1 MKEET
6 GLKALL
12 IEKRKHYFLMQVIY
26 NAGTGFL
33 TDDSGMELFYTRKE
47 MEPAGKMIVGHR
59 PSNKLIIMPQ
69 ADGWRTRG
77 LCSSKCLDSSG
88 VDMMNISSVSLHAG
102 DMADDMRL
110 IAVHGGVRETIVSGF
125 RSDYQPVRQLFTPYG
140 VDTKHGSVVVECTYS
155 NEDTYMVRGV
165 MGEERRG
172 RSVLQ

>member
-1 MKEET
+1 MQEET
-6 GLKALL
+6 GLKTLVN
-12 IEKRKHYFLMQVIY
+12 EKRKHYFLLQVIY

-69 ADGWRTRG
+69 ADGWRTTG

-102 DMADDMRL
+102 DRA
-110 IAVHGGVRETIVSGF
+110 E
-125 RSDYQPVRQLFTPYG
+125 
-140 VDTKHGSVVVECTYS
+140 
-155 NEDTYMVRGV
+155 
-165 MGEERRG
+165 
-172 RSVLQ
+172 